1 MREKDYT
8 NLTPTTMKNL
18 ILLIGLCAMS
28 CTKVEFEEQ
37 LVPENQ
43 PTEYL
48 YDGMYEIT
56 KKVFIQSDGSE
67 KHFFPTDTDWHED
80 VDGWFPKTLI
90 TFSED
95 SLFTQQLMTNGWSSG
110 SVSVVWSNG
119 VPTRIGCRYV
129 ETATESILSWK
140 QEDVIIEN
148 HLIKL

>member
-1 MREKDYT
+1 
-8 NLTPTTMKNL
+8 
-18 ILLIGLCAMS
+18 MS

-67 KHFFPTDTDWHED
+67 KHFFPTDTDWSEE
-80 VDGWFPKTLI
+80 VDGWFAKTTI
-90 TFSED
+90 NFTSD
-95 SLFTQQLMTNGWSSG
+95 SLEINQLMSNGWSSG
-110 SVSVVWSNG
+110 KVLLKWSNG
-119 VPTRIGCRYV
+119 IPTRVGCRYV
-129 ETATESILSWK
+129 ETATESVLSWK